1 MQSVDIV
8 IIGGGPAGLSTAMHL
23 LRLDPSWAERMVV
36 LEKASHPRPKLCAGG
51 ITRFGLAQLRELGL
65 RLGVP
70 YVRVERARMEY
81 CGRTLEV
88 LGRPIFAVTRREE
101 FDAWLA
107 AEARARGV
115 PLMEDCPVHR
125 LERHPEGLIVHTED
139 RSFLARAVVGADG
152 SRGLVRR
159 WLNGP
164 ERPPRVARLLEVVT
178 PASGSEHEYRTATAR
193 FDFSHVS
200 RHLQGYYWDFPSQI
214 AGRPFMNHGLYD
226 ARMAPG
232 RPMAALPALLREALA
247 AHGIPEEQGTPLEG
261 HPIHWF
267 SPWNRLSAP
276 RVLLVGDA
284 AGVDP
289 LFGEGIAIALAYGQ
303 LAAESLQ
310 RATRRG
316 DFRLADYKRRVLTSS
331 LGRYLLLRW
340 FGARVA
346 YPLSRSHLFMRALWR
361 SGGLL
366 ARIIGPGHEVPDL
379 PPPPPVLPR
388 SPAP

>member
-1 MQSVDIV
+1 MQKVEIA

-23 LRLDPSWAERMVV
+23 LRQDPSWAGRMVV
-36 LEKASHPRPKLCAGG
+36 LEKAAHPRPKLCAGG

-81 CGRTLEV
+81 RGRALEV
-88 LGRPIFAVTRREE
+88 LGRPIFVITRREE

-115 PLMEDCPVHR
+115 PLLEDCPVR
-125 LERHPEGLIVHTED
+125 LLERHPEGVAVHTD
-139 RSFLARAVVGADG
+139 GPSFLAHAVVGADG
-152 SRGLVRR
+152 SRGVVRR

-178 PASGSEHEYRTATAR
+178 PASGSEHEYQTGTAR

-200 RHLQGYYWDFPSQI
+200 RHLQGYSWDFPSLI
-214 AGRPFMNHGLYD
+214 GGRPFMNHGLYD

-232 RPMAALPALLREALA
+232 RPKAMLPALLREALA
-247 AHGIPEEQGTPLEG
+247 ARGIPKEQEPELEG

-267 SPWNRLSAP
+267 TPWNRLSAR

-284 AGVDP
+284 AGADP
-289 LFGEGIAIALAYGQ
+289 LFGEGIAIALAYGRV
-303 LAAESLQ
+303 AAESLQ

-316 DFRLADYKRRVLTSS
+316 DFRLADYRRRVFTSS

-346 YPLSRSHLFMRALWR
+346 YPLSHSDLFMRALWR
-361 SGGLL
+361 GGRLL
-366 ARIIGPGHEVPDL
+366 ARIIGPGREVPDL
-379 PPPPPVLPR
+379 PPPPGVLP
-388 SPAP
+388 PTLPP